1 MKSKMKT
8 SQLIQNFDDEI
19 DSKIGWLDIHI
30 NMMFNEVH
38 EIKDTIYIFKTVEA
52 EWNRRFENGEKICY
66 SAIRTIL
73 YESLP
78 YKIIL
83 GLSKILVGNREYS
96 LLKTINVI
104 SQMEEYKNNKEV
116 KKVISEIE
124 NYIETSEMVKIIT
137 TYRDRFFAHL
147 DKDCVLSDC
156 RIDPTVPIDR
166 IKESELDECMR
177 LIGELYNV
185 CFNQNLEYHN
195 KELSQK
201 DIIYTFFGCKIQKM
215 VT

>member
-1 MKSKMKT
+1 MKSKMKI
-8 SQLIQNFDDEI
+8 SQLIRNFDDEV
-19 DSKIGWLDIHI
+19 DSKAGWLDVHI
-30 NMMFNEVH
+30 SIMFNEAH

-52 EWNRRFENGEKICY
+52 EWNRRFESGEKIGY

-83 GLSKILVGNREYS
+83 GLSKIFVGSREYS

-104 SQMEEYKNNKEV
+104 SQMDEYKNNIDV

-124 NYIETSEMVKIIT
+124 DYIETSEMVTIIT
-137 TYRDRFFAHL
+137 TYRDQFFAHL

-156 RIDPTVPIDR
+156 RIDQTVPVDR
-166 IKESELDECMR
+166 IKEPEIDECIR
-177 LIGELYNV
+177 LIRKLYNV
-185 CFNQNLEYHN
+185 CFNQNLEYHS

-201 DIIYTFFGCKIQKM
+201 DIIYTFFWM
-215 VT
+215 